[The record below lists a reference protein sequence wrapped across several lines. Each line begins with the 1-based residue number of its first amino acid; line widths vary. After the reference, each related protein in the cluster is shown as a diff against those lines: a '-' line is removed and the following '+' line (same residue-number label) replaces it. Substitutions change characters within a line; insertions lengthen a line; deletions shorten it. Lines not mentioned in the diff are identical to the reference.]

1 MHYGFIAL
9 LDSGI
14 GGISVLKEL
23 VNRFPNE
30 SFLYFGDNVNA
41 PYGNRN
47 KYDILSLVMKNID
60 KIKRYPLKAI
70 VLACNTLSV
79 NLISEIKEY
88 SGVPVFGV
96 FPPVERCLIKG
107 QKTLLLA
114 TKKTAE
120 QYMGIKGLDTLGMLD
135 LALSIEQNIFSPN
148 KVNFEKSL
156 TFSSIGSCNNQ
167 KGYYDNV
174 ILGCTHYN
182 FIKKQIFDHF
192 LPKNL
197 IDGTNN
203 TVNMLYKF
211 LKNTK
216 SLEKI
221 KRFQDLF
228 IGNSAIENKMFFKT
242 SG

>member
-1 MHYGFIAL
+1 MYYGFIAL

-23 VNRFPNE
+23 VYRLPNE
-30 SFLYFGDNVNA
+30 SFLYFGDNLNA

-47 KYDILSLVMKNID
+47 KYDMLSLAIKNID
-60 KIKRYPLKAI
+60 AIKRYPLKAI

-79 NLISEIKEY
+79 NLINEIKEY
-88 SGVPVFGV
+88 SSVPVFGL
-96 FPPVERCLIKG
+96 FPPVEGCLIKG

-120 QYMGIKGLDTLGMLD
+120 QYTGVNGLDTVAMID
-135 LALSIEQNIFSPN
+135 LALSIEQNMFSLN
-148 KVNFEKSL
+148 KVDFAKSL
-156 TFSSIGSCNNQ
+156 AYSSIGAFNKQ

-192 LPKNL
+192 LPKKL

-203 TVNMLYKF
+203 VINVLCQF
-211 LKNTK
+211 LKCTK
-216 SLEKI
+216 SLEKT
-221 KRFQDLF
+221 KRFEDLF
-228 IGNSAIENKMFFKT
+228 IGSSAKENKLFFET